1 MDWLPFVGILVGLVS
16 LGLAL
21 AKLILVTTQNTRA
34 EIQALSG
41 QVNNLSDRVGQLEQ
55 SQARMN
61 EVLGTLSAGQ
71 DNLSD
76 RVSQLEQSQARMNEV
91 LGTLSAGQDKLSER
105 VGRLE
110 QSQARMNEVLGT
122 LSAGQDKLSE
132 RVSRSEQS
140 QAHTAGLIEGIR
152 ESLFDR
158 VRRVGASERV
168 AEDAE
173 SYDPQG

>member
-41 QVNNLSDRVGQLEQ
+41 QVNNLSDRVSQLEQ

-61 EVLGTLSAGQ
+61 EVLETLSAGQ
-71 DNLSD
+71 DKLSD

-105 VGRLE
+105 VGQL
-110 QSQARMNEVLGT
+110 
-122 LSAGQDKLSE
+122 
-132 RVSRSEQS
+132 EQS

>member
-21 AKLILVTTQNTRA
+21 AKLILVTTQNTRT
-34 EIQALSG
+34 EIRALSE
-41 QVNNLSDRVGQLEQ
+41 RVGQLEQ

-61 EVLGTLSAGQ
+61 EVL
-71 DNLSD
+71 
-76 RVSQLEQSQARMNEV
+76 E
-91 LGTLSAGQDKLSER
+91 TLSAGQDKLSER
-105 VGRLE
+105 VGQLE
-110 QSQARMNEVLGT
+110 QSQARMNEALGT

-158 VRRVGASERV
+158 VRRGGASERV